1 VDHAHARNSN
11 TTLNFTWQIL
21 DFAKCKAQMPSEKK
35 RLLQQLAIFLANL
48 DYLVIPEKIRETF
61 MQKLQSI

>member
-1 VDHAHARNSN
+1 
-11 TTLNFTWQIL
+11 
-21 DFAKCKAQMPSEKK
+21 MPSEKK
-35 RLLQQLAIFLANL
+35 RLLQQVAIFLANL